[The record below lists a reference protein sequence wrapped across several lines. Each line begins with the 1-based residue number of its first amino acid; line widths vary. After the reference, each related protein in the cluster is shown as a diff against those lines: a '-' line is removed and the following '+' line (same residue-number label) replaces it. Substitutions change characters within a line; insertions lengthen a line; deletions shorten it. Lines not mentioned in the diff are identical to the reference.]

1 MFDFCENNF
10 KDIKFFF
17 IESSDVKDKENFLE
31 SRFEQSLTIVGTQKM
46 HKFIPLNNGKIKVF
60 ETSHAD
66 EGDEKQ
72 ILK

>member
-1 MFDFCENNF
+1 
-10 KDIKFFF
+10 
-17 IESSDVKDKENFLE
+17 
-31 SRFEQSLTIVGTQKM
+31 M

-72 ILK
+72 ILKHGNIFYKNQLKFILNVGTM